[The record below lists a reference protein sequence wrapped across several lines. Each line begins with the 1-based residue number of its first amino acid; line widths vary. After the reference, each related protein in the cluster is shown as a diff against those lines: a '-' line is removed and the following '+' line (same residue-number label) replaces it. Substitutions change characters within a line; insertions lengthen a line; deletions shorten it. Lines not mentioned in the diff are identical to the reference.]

1 MMEIHLIFTS
11 SNQLKMSIANN
22 LNQHLGLKIC
32 FSLVYSI
39 ESVDGGTITKKVGRY
54 YEILFEKSEIFI
66 TLQKTK
72 IGSYN
77 LSCGPEGLFLI
88 DDANKKLECFIHPL
102 IFENPVP
109 RVQYTEYQEKIL
121 QPVIPLPFSSQ
132 LKQQFIKITNLK
144 FKIQSQEQDF
154 FKNIKNITE
163 VSNINFNT
171 ENGYEIV
178 FLNQENKPLFLIKN
192 INGDLLD
199 RDTCLKAFRSRPDI
213 VIHLATYPRA
223 KIVDQDPINGIPK
236 VIGTTTN
243 LLWHASKFET
253 KKFVYISSSMVYGDF
268 VDGTKEDANTKPKNI
283 YGEAKL
289 TGERMVK
296 LFAKRD
302 GLNYNIIR
310 PSGVYGPGDMPDRVV
325 SKFFEKAMSNKTIT
339 LHNGE
344 NKVDFTYRQ
353 DAARGIILAALSSVA
368 NVSFNIT
375 AGNATSL
382 RTLAE
387 KIIEITGSD
396 SDIEDIGNHKLYP
409 MRGTLDISRAKDLL
423 DYAPEFTLEQGLKSY
438 YDWLQNKI

>member
-1 MMEIHLIFTS
+1 M
-11 SNQLKMSIANN
+11 
-22 LNQHLGLKIC
+22 KI
-32 FSLVYSI
+32 LVT
-39 ESVDGGTITKKVGRY
+39 GGKG
-54 YEILFEKSEIFI
+54 F
-66 TLQKTK
+66 
-72 IGSYN
+72 IGSKIVEM
-77 LSCGPEGLFLI
+77 LSQDHKVTVVDNHDTYGIMTKQEL
-88 DDANKKLECFIHPL
+88 DKLYQWRTRNWKA
-102 IFENPVP
+102 ENVSM
-109 RVQYTEYQEKIL
+109 
-121 QPVIPLPFSSQ
+121 IP
-132 LKQQFIKITNLK
+132 
-144 FKIQSQEQDF
+144 
-154 FKNIKNITE
+154 
-163 VSNINFNT
+163 
-171 ENGYEIV
+171 
-178 FLNQENKPLFLIKN
+178 
-192 INGDLLD
+192 GDILD
-199 RDTCLKAFRSRPDI
+199 RLVCLKAFSHNPEI

-223 KIVDQDPINGIPK
+223 KIVDEDPILGIPK
-236 VIGTTTN
+236 VINTTTN
-243 LLWHASKFET
+243 LLWHSSKWDI

-396 SDIEDIGNHKLYP
+396 SDVEDIGNHKLYP
-409 MRGTLDISRAKDLL
+409 MRGTLDIGRAKDLL
-423 DYAPEFTLEQGLKSY
+423 EYEPQFTLEQGLKSY

>member
-1 MMEIHLIFTS
+1 M
-11 SNQLKMSIANN
+11 
-22 LNQHLGLKIC
+22 KI
-32 FSLVYSI
+32 LVT
-39 ESVDGGTITKKVGRY
+39 GGKG
-54 YEILFEKSEIFI
+54 F
-66 TLQKTK
+66 
-72 IGSYN
+72 IGSKIVEM
-77 LSCGPEGLFLI
+77 LSNDGHKITVVDNHDTYGIMTKQEL
-88 DDANKKLECFIHPL
+88 DKLYKWRTRNWKPK
-102 IFENPVP
+102 NVS
-109 RVQYTEYQEKIL
+109 
-121 QPVIPLPFSSQ
+121 VIP
-132 LKQQFIKITNLK
+132 
-144 FKIQSQEQDF
+144 
-154 FKNIKNITE
+154 
-163 VSNINFNT
+163 
-171 ENGYEIV
+171 
-178 FLNQENKPLFLIKN
+178 
-192 INGDLLD
+192 GDILD
-199 RDTCLKAFRSRPDI
+199 RLVCLKAFSHNPDI

-223 KIVDQDPINGIPK
+223 KIVDEDPIVGIPK
-236 VIGTTTN
+236 VINTTTN
-243 LLWHASKFET
+243 LLWHSSKWDI

-268 VDGTKEDANTKPKNI
+268 VDGTKEDASTKPKNI

-325 SKFFEKAMSNKTIT
+325 SKFFEKAMNGQAIT
-339 LHNGE
+339 LHNGA

>member
-1 MMEIHLIFTS
+1 MKILITGGKGFIGSKIVEMLSKDHKVTVVD
-11 SNQLKMSIANN
+11 NN
-22 LNQHLGLKIC
+22 DTYGIMTKEGLNKLNQWRTRNW
-32 FSLVYSI
+32 
-39 ESVDGGTITKKVGRY
+39 E
-54 YEILFEKSEIFI
+54 
-66 TLQKTK
+66 
-72 IGSYN
+72 
-77 LSCGPEGLFLI
+77 
-88 DDANKKLECFIHPL
+88 A
-102 IFENPVP
+102 
-109 RVQYTEYQEKIL
+109 
-121 QPVIPLPFSSQ
+121 
-132 LKQQFIKITNLK
+132 
-144 FKIQSQEQDF
+144 
-154 FKNIKNITE
+154 KNISMI
-163 VSNINFNT
+163 
-171 ENGYEIV
+171 
-178 FLNQENKPLFLIKN
+178 P
-192 INGDLLD
+192 GDILD
-199 RDTCLKAFRSRPDI
+199 RLVCLKAFSHNPDI

-223 KIVDQDPINGIPK
+223 KIVDDDPINGIPK
-236 VIGTTTN
+236 VINTTTN
-243 LLWHASKFET
+243 LLWHSEKWNV

-268 VDGTKEDANTKPKNI
+268 ADGTKEDSNTKPKNI

-325 SKFFEKAMSNKTIT
+325 SKFFEKAMKNETIT

-375 AGNATSL
+375 AGHATSL

-387 KIIEITGSD
+387 KIIKMTGSE

-423 DYAPEFTLEQGLKSY
+423 GYQPEFTLDEGLHSY